1 MKPEV
6 ALLKDQVKTYLIEHK
21 LEMPDKYKMYSL
33 FSGQADQYGISENE
47 FFMDV
52 LRVAYSE
59 IDWDSLVEDPDPRND
74 KGTHII
80 FAGQKIYSLK
90 RLGQLLYENPAL
102 AKGYFEDMSLIKT
115 HVDAIVSADEALL
128 YAAIYKSEHN
138 FTKRYLK
145 IIYHLNPGLPYK
157 VLGKAYE
164 ELSSLLNEAFNDYKV
179 YEQVVN
185 DFAGGT
191 LQIWLNESNPQQA
204 NLFAGA
210 KNYATFLMG
219 VYNINPGWPFYIDGI
234 AFSSPKA
241 VFDKALVDRAFCK
254 HVFELAMNDLLFV
267 WFESIGKSDWAVQF
281 AQYLKQ
287 ETNYTADEWPYA
299 AVGRLI
305 RIVNPKVPV
314 PMLRSSVDQISIL
327 NIEAGN
333 KMYLPVKV
341 WLENQGLVKT
351 NFQLGQVI
359 SGIGIDLHEYT
370 FFDLDGK
377 KEVTF
382 NLETEPLQLTK
393 DKLYVFDMIIKTEYQ
408 SLTIPV
414 QLKVVF
420 PFKIY
425 LSAMAKYGAIGFGI
439 LALIRL
445 MIAGLQNNNNWLEP
459 TLIVTDLDNALPPN
473 YFAYVGIFVFLM
485 ILLMAIWPIVRKIE
499 KL

>member
-1 MKPEV
+1 
-6 ALLKDQVKTYLIEHK
+6 
-21 LEMPDKYKMYSL
+21 
-33 FSGQADQYGISENE
+33 
-47 FFMDV
+47 
-52 LRVAYSE
+52 
-59 IDWDSLVEDPDPRND
+59 
-74 KGTHII
+74 
-80 FAGQKIYSLK
+80 
-90 RLGQLLYENPAL
+90 
-102 AKGYFEDMSLIKT
+102 
-115 HVDAIVSADEALL
+115 
-128 YAAIYKSEHN
+128 
-138 FTKRYLK
+138 
-145 IIYHLNPGLPYK
+145 
-157 VLGKAYE
+157 
-164 ELSSLLNEAFNDYKV
+164 
-179 YEQVVN
+179 
-185 DFAGGT
+185 
-191 LQIWLNESNPQQA
+191 
-204 NLFAGA
+204 
-210 KNYATFLMG
+210 
-219 VYNINPGWPFYIDGI
+219 
-234 AFSSPKA
+234 
-241 VFDKALVDRAFCK
+241 
-254 HVFELAMNDLLFV
+254 
-267 WFESIGKSDWAVQF
+267 VQF